1 MRKPRKSAAAVVVD
15 EVLIT
20 EEALAGSL
28 DDCDW
33 HKFWGW
39 ACNPAD
45 PDKPLWLEVVVD
57 DLPAVPLL
65 ANRLRGDLAS
75 AGYGRGWIGFD
86 LYFPTPLDPRKP
98 HTISVRRASDGKH
111 LPRSPWSLPAAPAGG
126 PEVRRAFEAV
136 LSAEIEAAQVSSELS
151 AMTDFMVRQTDRLLQ
166 SACDT
171 DSGRR
176 ARALFKA
183 RWAETLDGSPQQVAT
198 PDPRPLALL
207 IGFDLP
213 ASDAARAI
221 VAGLQEQNMRVATA
235 AMRGMPT
242 TGEAAEALAA
252 ADVLVLGTPLLF
264 SIEDLLGRHAGLFRV
279 VVLHGV
285 LAAAAYGVTA
295 RLHNPTARI
304 VAWLDDPT
312 QDAKTALA
320 AQLLSD
326 VVVTDTVKH
335 AALFDQRIRG
345 WPIRIVDRT
354 AAPQEQAAALARA
367 LRPEPKAKPVAG

>member
-1 MRKPRKSAAAVVVD
+1 MAMTHPIESAAAVV
-15 EVLIT
+15 
-20 EEALAGSL
+20 EEPLAGNL

-45 PDKPLWLEVVVD
+45 PDKPLWLEVVID
-57 DLPAVPLL
+57 DRPPVPLL

-75 AGYGRGWIGFD
+75 AGFGRGWVGFH

-98 HTISVRRASDGKH
+98 HTIGVRRANDGQH
-111 LPRSPWSLPAAPAGG
+111 LPHSPWQLPAAPAGG
-126 PEVRRAFEAV
+126 PDVRREFEAIM
-136 LSAEIEAAQVSSELS
+136 SAEIEAARSSVELS

-166 SACDT
+166 AACDS

-176 ARALFKA
+176 TRALFKE
-183 RWAETLDGSPQQVAT
+183 RWGETLDGSPLRMET
-198 PDPRPLALL
+198 PEPRPLALF

-213 ASDAARAI
+213 AGEAAKAM
-221 VAGLQEQNMRVATA
+221 VMGLQAQHMRVAAA
-235 AMRGMPT
+235 AMRGLPT
-242 TGEAAEALAA
+242 TGEAAEALTAA
-252 ADVLVLGTPLLF
+252 GVQVLGAPLLF

-279 VVLHGV
+279 IMLHGV
-285 LAAAAYGVTA
+285 LAAAAYGITA
-295 RLHNPTARI
+295 RLHNPGARI

-312 QDAKTALA
+312 QDAKASLA

-326 VVVTDTVKH
+326 VVVTGTVAN

-345 WPIRIVDRT
+345 WPIQIVDPDAEPHER
-354 AAPQEQAAALARA
+354 AQALANA
-367 LRPEPKAKPVAG
+367 IRPPPKAKPAGG